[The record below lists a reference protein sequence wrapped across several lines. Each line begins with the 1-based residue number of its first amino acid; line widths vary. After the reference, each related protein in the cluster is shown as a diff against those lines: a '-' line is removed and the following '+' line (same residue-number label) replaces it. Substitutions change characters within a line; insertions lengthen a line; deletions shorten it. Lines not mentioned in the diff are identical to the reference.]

1 MDAEVVEGLTRVLDI
16 IREMNK
22 IADSHDSQI
31 KQLQRTVLALKE
43 QLKEKDN
50 GKK

>member
-1 MDAEVVEGLTRVLDI
+1 MDAKVVEGFTRVLDI
-16 IREMNK
+16 IKGMNE
-22 IADSHDSQI
+22 IVDMHDSQI
-31 KQLQRTVLALKE
+31 KQLLRTVLALEE